1 MAKTIYMFGAGI
13 NRGVTD
19 WHGLVP
25 PLATDFFQQVLK
37 SDKYNSEHYLVQ
49 ISNLTDY
56 IKRYWKLSVDELRFV
71 PFDLESCYTM
81 IQLQSLEASSKGEN
95 EKVIDLAKIEYQ
107 LTAILA
113 EFLSEFEHFTFRS
126 DSFSALGQII
136 YSEKASVITF
146 NYDTLL
152 EASIGSASG
161 VNPNAPKEF
170 RGFPP
175 DNGEVSDAELAY
187 SHLKWNRPLAY
198 GVKFDE
204 VQLQRAGIS
213 TFATSDRFYGHPDNK
228 MYSHQVLKLHGSLNW
243 FVYTGISIFP
253 RIYNQGTTSEKK
265 GKSILY
271 RGNWWFARP
280 PELNGDIIVPI
291 IVTPALHKE
300 IYINPIIQ
308 TIWEKAQ
315 EELENCE
322 RLIIGGYSFPPTDFN
337 TKRLFLESFET
348 HRPKEIVVINPDTS
362 VIKTVKELCHFNKP
376 VLSCKD
382 LDEFIKLYQR

>member
-1 MAKTIYMFGAGI
+1 MFGAGI

-37 SDKYNSEHYLVQ
+37 SDKYNSEHYLSQ
-49 ISNLTDY
+49 INNLTDY
-56 IKRYWKLSVDELRFV
+56 IKRYWKLSVDNLRLV

-81 IQLQSLEASSKGEN
+81 IQLQSLEALLKGEN

-126 DSFSALGQII
+126 DSFSALGKII
-136 YSEKASVITF
+136 YSEKSSVITF

-152 EASIGSASG
+152 EAAIGSASG
-161 VNPNAPKEF
+161 VNLNVPKDFKGLPPN
-170 RGFPP
+170 
-175 DNGEVSDAELAY
+175 NGEVSDAELAY
-187 SHLKWNRPLAY
+187 SHLNWNSSVAY

-204 VQLQRAGIS
+204 VQLQHAGIS
-213 TFATSDRFYGHPDNK
+213 TFAPGDRFYGHPDNK
-228 MYSHQVLKLHGSLNW
+228 MYSHQLLKLHGSLNW
-243 FVYTGISIFP
+243 FIYTGISILP
-253 RIYNQGTTSEKK
+253 QIYNQGTTSEKK

-271 RGNWWFARP
+271 RGNWWFGRP
-280 PELNGDIIVPI
+280 PELNGEIIVPI
-291 IVTPALHKE
+291 IVTPVLHKE
-300 IYINPIIQ
+300 IYKNPIIQ
-308 TIWEKAQ
+308 TIWGKAK
-315 EELENCE
+315 EELVNCE

-337 TKRLFLESFET
+337 TRRLFLESFET
-348 HRPKEIVVINPDTS
+348 HRLKEIVVINSDTS

-382 LDEFIKLYQR
+382 LEEFLKLYQR